1 MRKIT
6 TLLFALCAMFAFGQK
21 ATYSIQHY
29 SVEDGLSQGTVM
41 SILQDKEGYMWFGT
55 WDGLNKFDG
64 YTFTTYKSRPNDGK
78 ALRNNRID
86 FLYEDSLGYIWF
98 QTYDGQIYRLDK
110 EYERIFSVGHVVHKL
125 RQGVRWQFVEPRAG
139 EMWFTADDGAIC
151 VRQTAD
157 ALDPEVTLYPTSESV
172 KFVLVDGEYNVWY
185 NSADTLCLVDSD
197 YQKQC
202 LLPCLGHPDVR
213 FYSASAA
220 TNSLYFGTQ
229 DGKVIRYRK
238 EQQVF
243 EQISLGV
250 NTVVTDMQRL
260 GDSELMVTTQS
271 EGVFLYDNAD
281 ASLRQF
287 SSSNMLSI
295 NNDCFLSI
303 SQDKHGIVWLENEEP
318 GIFRYRPSDKSLKH
332 FVPPID
338 ERYAGQLRPNL
349 MLIDGFDGKLFVNPY
364 GGGFTSY
371 NYDTDELEGSIPQL
385 TNMIHTAYV
394 DRSGSLWLGTYDKGL
409 DRIDIE
415 RSQFE
420 VRDLRATNDVTGEVR
435 AMCQRKNG
443 DVLIAAKDGQIL
455 YFDSSLR
462 LMEVLPIREMV
473 YCMYEDSH
481 GNLWLGTKGNGLIQA
496 RGKRTQLQY
505 TYHRH
510 LESDPYSLSCDD
522 IYDITEDMYGN
533 IVVAT
538 YGGGVNLFKLGRFI
552 HSGNEWTTYPMD
564 NASKVR
570 NILMDEDSK
579 TMFAATTG
587 GLLQLEDEG
596 KVSYFTPYYDIH
608 SLLRDSDGNI
618 WLGTFGGGLNKLL
631 KGATATSEAQ
641 FEAYTTLN
649 GMRSDI
655 VLSLQEDSNKKLW
668 IVSETTLS
676 CFDRYTNAFQHF
688 TVFSSPSDSYF
699 TEAQAVRL
707 QAGQMLVGC
716 NCGYSSF
723 FPDRIMHSDVAP
735 NLVLTRFELFN
746 QAVEVGSEDSPLQ
759 ESISVVKEITLEHEQ
774 SVFSIEYATLDF
786 MGANRIQYA
795 FMLEGF
801 DDDWNYVYGQRK
813 ATYTNLNPGTY
824 RFLVRS
830 TNAEGTWVNNTR
842 SLVIHVEP
850 SFWQTGWAVIL
861 YLLIIAGI
869 IYICVRIFLANSKL
883 RQEVTIEQKVTD
895 IKLRFFTN
903 ISHELRT
910 PLTLIAGPVENIL
923 QNEKLTP
930 SVRAQLE
937 IVQSNSKRMLRLI
950 NEILDFRKI
959 QNKKMRLKI
968 QEMKLGPLVQT
979 TCENF
984 TKEAYDKHIHFC
996 VENEVPD
1003 ATLWIDRD
1011 KVDIIL
1017 FNLLSNAFKF
1027 TPAGKSVTVK
1037 VQEKPEYVLLTVSDT
1052 GVGMPKD
1059 KRALLF
1065 ERFTSQNEIASL
1077 GTSPGTGIGLNLVK
1091 ELVDLHKGYIEVDT
1105 EMGKGTSFTVLFRKG
1120 KAHFDS
1126 DVDFI
1131 AHADVEVSDETIVN
1145 KVHNLTP
1152 NEQAEIGTIL
1162 IVEDSE
1168 DMRTFLA
1175 NIFAKEA
1182 KVVCASDGMEG
1193 LQKAKEIV
1201 PDLIISDL
1209 MMPNMDGLEMMSK
1222 VKTDPATSH
1231 IPVILLTAKSAIES
1245 RLEALHCGADDYL
1258 TKPFSPEYLKARVE
1272 NLLEQRKRLQQRYRA
1287 ELLNLQPAQPQQKF
1301 PNEAFLAKL
1310 LDFMERNMDN
1320 NNLVVEDLVTEMALG
1335 RTVFFNK
1342 LKSLTGLS
1350 PVEFIRDIRIKRAAQ
1365 LLEQGVYNITEV
1377 TYMVGMNDSR
1387 YFSKCFKAVYGMSP
1401 SEYKKSMAK

>member
-1 MRKIT
+1 MRKIA
-6 TLLFALCAMFAFGQK
+6 TLLFALCAVVAFGQK
-21 ATYSIQHY
+21 ATYRLQHY

-64 YTFTTYKSRPNDGK
+64 YEFTTYKSRPNDGK
-78 ALRNNRID
+78 ELRNNRID
-86 FLYEDSLGYIWF
+86 FLYEDSLAYIWF
-98 QTYDGQIYRLDK
+98 QSYDGQIYRFDK
-110 EYERIFSVGHVVHKL
+110 EHERIFPVGYVAHKL
-125 RQGVRWQFVEPRAG
+125 RQGVCWQFVEPRAG
-139 EMWFTADDGAIC
+139 EMWFTTDKGAVC
-151 VRQTAD
+151 ARQVED

-172 KFVLVDGEYNVWY
+172 HFVLVDANNNVWF
-185 NSADTLCLVDSD
+185 NNLDTLCYVNAS
-197 YQKQC
+197 YERQA
-202 LLPCLGHPDVR
+202 LLPCLGHKDVR
-213 FYSASAA
+213 FSAASASPQ
-220 TNSLYFGTQ
+220 SLFFGTQ
-229 DGKVIRYRK
+229 DGKVLRYGQ
-238 EQQVF
+238 EQQLF

-250 NTVVTDMQRL
+250 NTVVTDMHRL
-260 GDSELMVTTQS
+260 GTSELMVTTQS

-281 ASLRQF
+281 ASLHQF
-287 SSSNMLSI
+287 SSSNLLSI
-295 NNDCFLSI
+295 HNDCFYSI
-303 SQDKHGIVWLENEEP
+303 SEDSRGIVWLENEEP
-318 GIFRYRPSDKSLKH
+318 GIFRYRPADKSLKH
-332 FVPPID
+332 FVPQID

-349 MLIDGFDGKLFVNPY
+349 MLIEGFDGKLFVNPH
-364 GGGFTSY
+364 GGGFTTY
-371 NYDTDELEGSIPQL
+371 NYETDELENSIPQL

-394 DRSGSLWLGTYDKGL
+394 DRAGSLWLSTYDKGL
-409 DRIDIE
+409 DRVNVE
-415 RSQFE
+415 RSQFA
-420 VRDLRATNDVTGEVR
+420 VKDLHASDNVSGEVR
-435 AMCQRKNG
+435 ALCQRKNG

-455 YFDSSLR
+455 YMNSALR

-510 LESDPYSLSCDD
+510 LDSDPYSLSCDD

-538 YGGGVNLFKLGRFI
+538 YGGGVNLFKLGRFF

-564 NASKVR
+564 KASKVR
-570 NILMDEDSK
+570 NILMDAESK
-579 TMFAATTG
+579 TMYAATTG

-596 KVSYFTPYYDIH
+596 GVSYFTPYYDIH

-618 WLGTFGGGLNKLL
+618 WLGTFGGGLNKLV
-631 KGATATSEAQ
+631 KKATADSLAM

-655 VLSLQEDSNKKLW
+655 VLSVEEDSSKKLW
-668 IVSETTLS
+668 VVSETTLS
-676 CFDRYTNAFQHF
+676 CFDRYNNEFQHF

-699 TEAQAVRL
+699 TEAQAIRL
-707 QAGQMLVGC
+707 QSGQMLVGC
-716 NCGYSSF
+716 NSGYSSF
-723 FPDRIMHSDVAP
+723 FPERIMRSDVAP

-746 QAVEVGSEDSPLQ
+746 TSVEIGAKDSPLQ
-759 ESISVVKEITLEHEQ
+759 KSISETTELTLEHDQ

-786 MGANRIQYA
+786 IGANRIQYA

-801 DDDWNYVYGQRK
+801 DEDWNYVHSQRK

-861 YLLIIAGI
+861 YLLLIAGV

-930 SVRAQLE
+930 NVRTQLE

-968 QEMKLGPLVQT
+968 QEMKIGPLVQT

-984 TKEAYDKHIHFC
+984 TKEAYDKHIQFH

-1017 FNLLSNAFKF
+1017 YNLLSNAFKF
-1027 TPAGKSVTVK
+1027 TPSGKSVAVK
-1037 VQEKPEYVLLTVSDT
+1037 VHEKPDYVLLTVADT

-1077 GTSPGTGIGLNLVK
+1077 STSRGSGIGLNLVK

-1120 KAHFDS
+1120 KDHFGN

-1131 AHADVEVSDETIVN
+1131 ANADVEVSDETIVN
-1145 KVHNLTP
+1145 TIHHLTP
-1152 NEQAEIGTIL
+1152 NEQTEIGTIL

-1175 NIFAKEA
+1175 NIFANEA
-1182 KVVCASDGMEG
+1182 KVVCASDGLEG
-1193 LQKAKEIV
+1193 MKKAKEIV

-1222 VKTDPATSH
+1222 VKSDPATSH

-1287 ELLNLQPAQPQQKF
+1287 ELLNLQPNQPQQKF

-1320 NNLVVEDLVTEMALG
+1320 NNLVVEDLVSEMALG